1 MDQNKKS
8 VDGIIQK
15 LAIISDAIES
25 LFPDGKCMIAFEL
38 KEKDYKTVQKNF
50 RDIDRNYTQ
59 FKIDISNTEFIFL
72 LDEMLNTD
80 KDTLLKIPD

>member
-1 MDQNKKS
+1 MDENKKS
-8 VDGIIQK
+8 VDGVIQK

-50 RDIDRNYTQ
+50 RDVDRNYKQ

-72 LDEMLNTD
+72 LDELLNTEEGS
-80 KDTLLKIPD
+80 LLKTPD